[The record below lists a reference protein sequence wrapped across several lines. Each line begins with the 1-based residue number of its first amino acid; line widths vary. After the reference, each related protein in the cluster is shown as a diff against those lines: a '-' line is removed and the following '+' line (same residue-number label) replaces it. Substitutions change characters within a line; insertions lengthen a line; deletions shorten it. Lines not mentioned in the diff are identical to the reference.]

1 MTAISEAA
9 TVSDLLAN
17 VDLEGNDFSL
27 DTTCN
32 ALADLI
38 DKGSALYDMN
48 LINQIGDRPIY
59 VTYTPATSAEAMD
72 GLIRIEDRTTQDVIL
87 ERSTAQTN
95 AFRIDQG
102 DY

>member
-27 DTTCN
+27 DTTCS

-59 VTYTPATSAEAMD
+59 VTYTPATSAEATD

-87 ERSTAQTN
+87 EKSTAQTN